1 VKTSVNDKLPI
12 ANLVYYLTAFAYQ
25 LIPEVLLTTAIR
37 EEVKAILI
45 YGIKDYATS
54 MYKALFKGPDQTALY
69 YIRHFGS
76 KICHEGI
83 VYVLVR
89 LDMSGNLLML
99 LKTVSSLFW

>member
-25 LIPEVLLTTAIR
+25 LILEVLLTTAIR

-54 MYKALFKGPDQTALY
+54 MYKALFKGLDRTALY
-69 YIRHFGS
+69 YMRHFS
-76 KICHEGI
+76 LKICYKGI

-89 LDMSGNLLML
+89 LDISGNLLML
-99 LKTVSSLFW
+99 LKTVGSLF